1 MAIIFENK
9 VRTRLHAVPLVLLLC
24 ADVHE
29 MASTVFFDLYS
40 VSAFPAKLKIGNF

>member
-1 MAIIFENK
+1 MKFETK
-9 VRTRLHAVPLVLLLC
+9 VRIRLHAVSLLLLLC

-40 VSAFPAKLKIGNF
+40 VSAHLLQVEVENF